1 MREAIGATWIFVI
14 VIVFIVVF
22 TGYLAFSVNY
32 AKAFAM
38 KDSIID
44 ILEKYNGPGETADSA
59 STVATPGLVLQ
70 EINEKMKAVNYNSLG
85 NCQMVVNALKKNVED
100 SKAKSELDEHTM
112 GVSNDKAY
120 IRSRYSYGF
129 EKKKYNYCI
138 IRQNQDAHDDKTIGF
153 SNYFVATFFSI
164 NIDII
169 NIIKVDF
176 NFFVS
181 GQTKNIAYPND
192 EYLNLHD

>member
-1 MREAIGATWIFVI
+1 MREAIGATWIFSI

-44 ILEKYNGPGETADSA
+44 ILEKYNGPGQAESRRFTETA
-59 STVATPGLVLQ
+59 TGPVLD
-70 EINEKMKAVNYNSLG
+70 EINKKMNNINYSSLG
-85 NCQMVVNALKKNVED
+85 SCQMVLEALEKD
-100 SKAKSELDEHTM
+100 SGVVYNDGHVM
-112 GVSNDKAY
+112 GVSMNKAY
-120 IRSRYSYGF
+120 IKSSYNTTF
-129 EKKKYNYCI
+129 DNKRYNYCI
-138 IRQNQDAHDDKTIGF
+138 IKQEQDTLNEQSLGF

-164 NIDII
+164 KIDII
-169 NIIKVDF
+169 NMVKLEF

-181 GQTKNIAYPND
+181 GQTKNIAYPD
-192 EYLNLHD
+192 DGYLDSSLRE